1 MRRVNM
7 LGEIGRFAATP
18 ARSGILLAG
27 LGLLVWI
34 GLSVWAGLSSTE
46 FGFRLREAWDTPAY
60 FYLGLPLMV
69 SGVAAAAF
77 MRPERAW
84 RWPLWLVAG
93 HQAGVLLMGLGKQ
106 SGLSLLILTPILAL
120 MLAAFFAIP
129 AMLGSFAGRRLGE
142 RAY

>member
-1 MRRVNM
+1 M

-34 GLSVWAGLSSTE
+34 GLSVRAGFASSE
-46 FGFRLREAWDTPAY
+46 FGFQLREAWDDPAY
-60 FYLGLPLMV
+60 FYVGLPLM
-69 SGVAAAAF
+69 AAAVTAVAF
-77 MRPERAW
+77 FRPDRAW
-84 RWPLWLVAG
+84 RWPLCLVAG
-93 HQAGVLLMGLGKQ
+93 HQAGVLLIGLGVQ
-106 SGLSLLILTPILAL
+106 SELSLLILTLILSV

-129 AMLGSFAGRRLGE
+129 AMLGSIVARRLGE

>member
-1 MRRVNM
+1 MRRVDM
-7 LGEIGRFAATP
+7 LGEIGWFAATP

-60 FYLGLPLMV
+60 FYVGLPLMAAAV
-69 SGVAAAAF
+69 TAAAF
-77 MRPERAW
+77 FRPERAW
-84 RWPLWLVAG
+84 RWPLCLVAG
-93 HQAGVLLMGLGKQ
+93 HQLGVVLIGLGMQ
-106 SGLSLLILTPILAL
+106 SDLSLFILTLILSI

-129 AMLGSFAGRRLGE
+129 AMLGSLAARRLGV
-142 RAY
+142 RVY